1 MKTVILCGGLGT
13 RLSEETQ
20 IKPKPMVEIGG
31 RPILWNIMK
40 SYEKY
45 GYKDFILALGYKGE
59 LIKDYFLN
67 YHSRNVDFSINTN
80 SGDINYNSKSTEDW
94 NVSLINTGG
103 STFTGGRLLR
113 LEPFLKQPFFLTY
126 GDGVCDVNLS
136 ELLKFHK
143 SHGKVATVTSVK
155 PSARFGG
162 MKINNG
168 KVLDFKEKPQANEGS
183 INGGYFVFN
192 PEIFKYLNSDISVL
206 EKEPMERLVEDGQ
219 LMAFNHNGF
228 WHCMDTIRDKQNLNN
243 LINDGNT
250 PWL

>member
-1 MKTVILCGGLGT
+1 M
-13 RLSEETQ
+13 
-20 IKPKPMVEIGG
+20 
-31 RPILWNIMK
+31 
-40 SYEKY
+40 
-45 GYKDFILALGYKGE
+45 
-59 LIKDYFLN
+59 
-67 YHSRNVDFSINTN
+67 
-80 SGDINYNSKSTEDW
+80 
-94 NVSLINTGG
+94 
-103 STFTGGRLLR
+103 
-113 LEPFLKQPFFLTY
+113 TY

>member
-45 GYKDFILALGYKGE
+45 GHKDFILALGYKGE

-67 YHSRNVDFSINTN
+67 YHSRNADFSINTN

-94 NVSLINTGG
+94 DVSLINTGE
-103 STFTGGRLLR
+103 STLTGGRLLR

-143 SHGKVATVTSVK
+143 SHGKVATVTSVR

-162 MKINNG
+162 MKIKNG
-168 KVLDFKEKPQANEGS
+168 KVLDFKEKPQASEGS

-206 EKEPMERLVEDGQ
+206 EKEPMERLVEDNQ

>member
-20 IKPKPMVEIGG
+20 IRPKPMVEIGG

-45 GYKDFILALGYKGE
+45 GHKDFILALGYKGE

-67 YHSRNVDFSINTN
+67 YHSRNADFSINTN

-94 NVSLINTGG
+94 DVSLINTGK
-103 STFTGGRLLR
+103 STLTGGRLLR

-143 SHGKVATVTSVK
+143 SHGKVATVTSVR

-162 MKINNG
+162 MKIKNG
-168 KVLDFKEKPQANEGS
+168 KVLDFKEKPQASEGS

-192 PEIFKYLNSDISVL
+192 PEIFKYLNSDNSVL
-206 EKEPMERLVEDGQ
+206 EKEPMERLVEDNQ